1 MVRLTACHA
10 IHAWYTCAI
19 VPACST
25 AYGSTQ
31 NSVRTAFHSSG
42 APFLR
47 TLTLKLL
54 HYVNTLVPAN
64 SGSSSNRAGNLFA
77 RAEACLSSLGFSL
90 LCIASVP
97 TDCFRRSRC
106 GSDYLALF
114 HHNFIIFALSVQCSK
129 SSEDVIDDVLA
140 SSNRDCRADD

>member
-47 TLTLKLL
+47 
-54 HYVNTLVPAN
+54 TLVPAN